1 MKTSC
6 RIEVPIQ
13 LLVRSDFNEQ
23 LNDERFFRDLAV
35 EMVRGMPMEE
45 LHKLIRLTKIDPY
58 SEESENKFFDHMQP
72 DCVKEHL
79 ILLKKKNIVLYEAV
93 CDLP

>member
-1 MKTSC
+1 MIT
-6 RIEVPIQ
+6 RIEKKVPIR
-13 LLVRSDFNEQ
+13 LLVRSDYNERF
-23 LNDERFFRDLAV
+23 NDERLFRDLAV
-35 EMVRGMPMEE
+35 EMVRDMPMEE
-45 LHKLIRLTKIDPY
+45 LHKLIRLTKIGPY

-72 DCVKEHL
+72 DGVKEHL